1 MAEAGVQRFEALLTP
16 PGRELLDHLAAEAVP
31 ADTMSA
37 GTAPAGTAPAASA
50 LRLGTELRA
59 RYPADLVAAALAQH
73 ELRLQARAK
82 FSRAMEMFFTRPGLE
97 QASAEV
103 VARHRSGRYGAAAQ
117 VADLCCGIGG
127 DLVVL
132 AADHRVLAAGRRVL
146 AVDRDPLHLRIARV
160 NAGVYGAAERVALMH
175 SDVRDVDL
183 AGVDAVFVDPARR
196 AGGRRLRA
204 GQSEPPLNWC
214 FGLAGSI
221 GAVGIKAAP
230 GLPHEAVPPGWELEF
245 IAVGR
250 ALKEAVA
257 WSPALATGATRA
269 TILPQGNALPQRTAL
284 PQGTALPHEGML
296 PQRHMSPPGHTL
308 PPEPGTLPPEPG
320 TLPPQAYTL
329 VPEPGPLVDVR
340 LPGEFLLDPNPA
352 VTRASLVQELAR
364 SLGAWQIDEQ
374 IAFLSADV
382 PLRSPFGRALRVL
395 DSAPWHQKQLPARLR
410 QLDIGAV
417 DIRRRGLAGDVDL
430 LHRRLRL
437 SGSRRATLVMTR
449 VQGRPWAL
457 ICLDLDQPGAT

>member
-1 MAEAGVQRFEALLTP
+1 MAEASVERFEALLTP
-16 PGRELLDHLAAEAVP
+16 QGRELLDHLAAEAMPPDTMPADTVP
-31 ADTMSA
+31 ADT
-37 GTAPAGTAPAASA
+37 A
-50 LRLGTELRA
+50 LRLGTQLRA

-73 ELRLQARAK
+73 ELRLQAGAK
-82 FSRAMEMFFTRPGLE
+82 FSRAMEMFFTRSGLE

-103 VARHRSGRYGAAAQ
+103 VARHRSGRYGATGQ
-117 VADLCCGIGG
+117 LADLCCGIGG

-132 AADHRVLAAGRRVL
+132 AGDRRVL
-146 AVDRDPLHLRIARV
+146 AVDRDPLHLRIARA
-160 NAGVYGAAERVALMH
+160 NAGVYGAAKSVTPVQ

-196 AGGRRLRA
+196 AGGRRFRA
-204 GQSEPPLNWC
+204 GQSEPPLEWC
-214 FGLAGSI
+214 LGLAGRV

-257 WSPALATGATRA
+257 WSPALATGTTRA
-269 TILPQGNALPQRTAL
+269 TILSQ
-284 PQGTALPHEGML
+284 
-296 PQRHMSPPGHTL
+296 GHTL
-308 PPEPGTLPPEPG
+308 PHENMLPHEHMLAGPGPPPGDTILPQVPG
-320 TLPPQAYTL
+320 LLPQTHTL
-329 VPEPGPLVDVR
+329 VPEPGPPVDVR

-382 PLRSPFGRALRVL
+382 PLRSPFGRALRVI
-395 DSAPWHQKQLPARLR
+395 DSAPWNQKQLPARLR
-410 QLDIGAV
+410 RLDIGAV

-449 VQGRPWAL
+449 VQDRPWGL